1 MELNS
6 SYFETV
12 SVISVVMTK
21 GKPMLDTEKD
31 KQENIKTY
39 YYPKKINKIIKLQ
52 ITTEKEQNEGIAKTT
67 KSHKHSSKPLHIS
80 NYFPH

>member
-6 SYFETV
+6 SYFETA
-12 SVISVVMTK
+12 SVISVVMAK

-39 YYPKKINKIIKLQ
+39 YYPKK
-52 ITTEKEQNEGIAKTT
+52 
-67 KSHKHSSKPLHIS
+67 
-80 NYFPH
+80 